1 MPAAVTRDAALALLV
16 QERAPEIIEAA
27 TEQSVALTTFRRQT
41 IGTNKTKFAFLDTL
55 PKAQWLTNNAD
66 DMQVKPPVGSL
77 SWSPY
82 EIGVEEV
89 AGTAVIAENVLDDT
103 EYGLW
108 NEVRARV
115 SEAVGQLIDSTV
127 FFGTSPYGD
136 PVPAT
141 FPTGGI
147 VGRTVAAG
155 KNVAYDGADFFN
167 SLNAAMAEVEDSGF
181 DPSRGFGPRS
191 IAPLL
196 RNTRDH
202 NGQFLYATDA
212 RSGQQVN
219 TVWGVPLEF
228 LNRRIWD
235 KSLASLLLGDIS
247 TTRIVMRQDL
257 TVKMLDQATIQG
269 INLAEQDAIGMRV
282 KMRLGWG
289 ILPNPERFAG
299 DEADFPYAIVDPD
312 PANVPAP

>member
-1 MPAAVTRDAALALLV
+1 MPVSVTRDAALALLV

-27 TEQSVALTTFRRQT
+27 TEQSVALSTFRRQT

-55 PKAQWLTNNAD
+55 PKAQWLTPNAD
-66 DMQVKPPVGSL
+66 DIAVKPGVGSI

-82 EIGVEEV
+82 EIGVEEI
-89 AGTAVIAENVLDDT
+89 AGTAVISENVLDDT

-115 SEAVGQLIDSTV
+115 AEAVGQLIDSTI
-127 FFGTSPYGD
+127 FFGDSPYGD
-136 PVPAT
+136 AIPPAFPV
-141 FPTGGI
+141 GGI

-155 KNVAYDGADFFN
+155 KHVNYDGDDFFN
-167 SLNAAMAEVEDSGF
+167 SLNAAMALVEDSGF
-181 DPSRGFGPRS
+181 DPSQAFGPNSVR
-191 IAPLL
+191 PLL

-212 RSGQQVN
+212 KSGQQVN
-219 TVWGVPLEF
+219 TVWGIPIQY
-228 LNRRIWD
+228 LNRRVWD
-235 KSLASLLLGDIS
+235 SALASLLVGDTS

-289 ILPNPERFAG
+289 ILPNPERFSG
-299 DEADFPYAIVDPD
+299 DEDDHPYAIVES
-312 PANVPAP
+312 ATVPIP